1 MDSLKYIVHLFN
13 SGGFVMYPLVILSII
28 VIAIG
33 IERYSYFKANT
44 ALLKEFSHDVYF
56 AVKENDWAKAKEL
69 CVANQTATGR
79 ILHAGLTY
87 SQTET
92 SMKNAFSEQMMI
104 EASHLKIHLD
114 YLSAIVTISPL
125 LGLLGTVS
133 GMIGTFSILDSGSG
147 ASAISGG
154 VGEALIATAT
164 GLLVAILSFCVYTY
178 FSHRMDSIIN
188 DTETLSVVL
197 LNGMK
202 EQWSDSHVSK

>member
-1 MDSLKYIVHLFN
+1 MDSLLYIVHLFN
-13 SGGFVMYPLVILSII
+13 SGGLVMYPLVILSII

-33 IERYSYFKANT
+33 IERYTYFKANT
-44 ALLKEFSHDVYF
+44 AL
-56 AVKENDWAKAKEL
+56 VKENDWAKAKEL

-79 ILHAGLTY
+79 ILNAGLTY
-87 SQTET
+87 SKNET

-133 GMIGTFSILDSGSG
+133 GMIGTFSVLDNGAG

-164 GLLVAILSFCVYTY
+164 GLLVAILAFCVYTY
-178 FSHRMDSIIN
+178 FSHRMDAIIN

>member
-1 MDSLKYIVHLFN
+1 MDSLLYIVHLFN
-13 SGGFVMYPLVILSII
+13 SGGLVMYPLVILSII

-33 IERYSYFKANT
+33 IERYTYFKANT

-56 AVKENDWAKAKEL
+56 AVKDNDWKKAKEL
-69 CVANQTATGR
+69 CEANQTATGR
-79 ILHAGLTY
+79 ILNAGLTY
-87 SQTET
+87 SKNET

-133 GMIGTFSILDSGSG
+133 GMIGTFSVLDNGAG

-178 FSHRMDSIIN
+178 FSHRVYLQCAD
-188 DTETLSVVL
+188 
-197 LNGMK
+197 
-202 EQWSDSHVSK
+202 

>member
-1 MDSLKYIVHLFN
+1 MDSLLYIVHLFN
-13 SGGFVMYPLVILSII
+13 SGGLVMYPLVILSII

-33 IERYSYFKANT
+33 IERYTYFKANT

-56 AVKENDWAKAKEL
+56 AVKDNDWKKAKEL
-69 CVANQTATGR
+69 CEANQTATGR
-79 ILHAGLTY
+79 ILNAGLT
-87 SQTET
+87 
-92 SMKNAFSEQMMI
+92 
-104 EASHLKIHLD
+104 SHLKIHLD

-133 GMIGTFSILDSGSG
+133 GMIGTFSVLDNGAG

-178 FSHRMDSIIN
+178 FSHRMDAIIN

>member
-1 MDSLKYIVHLFN
+1 MDSLLYIVHLFN
-13 SGGFVMYPLVILSII
+13 SGGLVMYPLVILSII

-33 IERYSYFKANT
+33 IERYTYFKANT
-44 ALLKEFSHDVYF
+44 ELLKEFSHDVYF

-69 CVANQTATGR
+69 CAANQTATGR
-79 ILHAGLTY
+79 ILNAGLKY
-87 SQTET
+87 SKNEA

-178 FSHRMDSIIN
+178 FSHRMDAIIN